1 MFTVQSIVNDLSLL
15 DYNEGIR
22 YLKTSIYDMG
32 EFIHAQAVKFPSH
45 INQRATSA
53 AIKQA
58 RQIKNKIE
66 EGQVLSTSD
75 EIWFHQQ
82 NGIMSFLIIVDNMRE
97 VLRLNYKLAQVKKTK
112 DIVNLLIMLDTDFSL
127 IENLYLAIMSKA
139 FKDAPDFEY
148 VYSLKDATPELAKL
162 WARKEQYKKALH
174 TSFAHKDARAVTR
187 TGYHGRFKRQDGK
200 PITKD
205 QIEEITNGIDQFKKV
220 LGVDIDALLKD
231 KNLVYVHTSGKQ
243 VFSKR
248 GAAGLYREASDNVSI
263 SLGGREAI
271 SYSKKDK
278 ESGEELSQPYST
290 TVVHE
295 LAHAYDALSNYGNAY
310 LIRTPDLWQ
319 IKFSMNMKTTISS
332 KFRKYLSDDKEVF
345 ARMVE
350 QYVTVNTTN
359 DHTLFERVGY
369 WSRDNYL
376 SYIVPAV
383 EHIFKDTAK
392 TETQSQSRIQ
402 YSEAA
407 CLV

>member
-1 MFTVQSIVNDLSLL
+1 MINA
-15 DYNEGIR
+15 NE
-22 YLKTSIYDMG
+22 
-32 EFIHAQAVKFPSH
+32 V
-45 INQRATSA
+45 
-53 AIKQA
+53 
-58 RQIKNKIE
+58 
-66 EGQVLSTSD
+66 
-75 EIWFHQQ
+75 
-82 NGIMSFLIIVDNMRE
+82 
-97 VLRLNYKLAQVKKTK
+97 
-112 DIVNLLIMLDTDFSL
+112 L
-127 IENLYLAIMSKA
+127 IENLYLVIMSKA

-205 QIEEITNGIDQFKKV
+205 QIEEITNGIDQFKRV
-220 LGVDIDALLKD
+220 LGVDIDYLLKD

-310 LIRTPDLWQ
+310 LIPSAYLWE
-319 IKFSMNMKTTISS
+319 IKFSMNMKTTVSS
-332 KFRKYLSDDKEVF
+332 KFRAYLNDDKEVF

-350 QYVTVNTTN
+350 QYVTVNTTD

-369 WSRDNYL
+369 WGHDNYFKH
-376 SYIVPAV
+376 IAPAV
-383 EHIFKDTAK
+383 ETIFKDTVKKESVGIYSAK
-392 TETQSQSRIQ
+392 T
-402 YSEAA
+402 AA
-407 CLV
+407 CLG

>member
-1 MFTVQSIVNDLSLL
+1 M
-15 DYNEGIR
+15 
-22 YLKTSIYDMG
+22 M
-32 EFIHAQAVKFPSH
+32 
-45 INQRATSA
+45 
-53 AIKQA
+53 
-58 RQIKNKIE
+58 E
-66 EGQVLSTSD
+66 EGQALKPNM
-75 EIWFHQQ
+75 EKWFNQQ
-82 NGIMSFLIIVDNMRE
+82 NGIMSFILIVDNIRE
-97 VLRLNYKLAQVKKTK
+97 VLRLQYKLASVKKTK
-112 DIVNLLIMLDTDFSL
+112 DIISVLSMISANEVL

-162 WARKEQYKKALH
+162 WGRKEHYKKALH
-174 TSFAHKDARAVTR
+174 TSFAHKDARAVTK
-187 TGYHGRFKRQDGK
+187 TSYYGRFKRQDGK

-220 LGVDIDALLKD
+220 LGVDIDNLLKE

-278 ESGEELSQPYST
+278 ESGEELAQPYST

-310 LIRTPDLWQ
+310 LIPSAYLWE
-319 IKFSMNMKTTISS
+319 IKFSMNMKTTVSS
-332 KFRKYLSDDKEVF
+332 KFRKYLNDNKEVF

-350 QYVTVNTTN
+350 QYVTVNTTD
-359 DHTLFERVGY
+359 DHTLFERIGY
-369 WSRDNYL
+369 WSHDNYFKH
-376 SYIVPAV
+376 IAPAV
-383 EHIFKDTAK
+383 ETIFKDTVKKEPVSKSRSKYSVK
-392 TETQSQSRIQ
+392 T
-402 YSEAA
+402 AA